1 MADMT
6 RALLGSVWLGNFALD
21 SSLQRHLFVPSH
33 FAKGPQPACDRY
45 RTEAFAEQL
54 PLFRLQSV
62 LYPGCSMLL
71 KVFEPRYREMVKR
84 CVERREPF
92 GLVHADAAVGTLCHI
107 SEIYQLDPSSG
118 VSVLKVTGYR
128 RFSLEAGTHVPP
140 DSFGLLVANQA
151 TFFEEETP
159 VDDSEA
165 KELADLHIQA
175 DACLRLHNPEA
186 SLMPTNPGAG
196 KEGGPPSVGA
206 LAGASFTLC
215 QYLIDHYGTGIP
227 DKRKLEWLAGTATVD
242 RMRDC
247 LELLLANVRRGVGGA
262 GGALA
267 AARRAAEQGGDGGL
281 PPFAGGRRGRGREQD

>member
-6 RALLGSVWLGNFALD
+6 RALLGSSWLGNFALD
-21 SSLQRHLFVPSH
+21 ASLQRHLFVPSS
-33 FAKGPQPACDRY
+33 FTTGPQPACTRY
-45 RTEAFAEQL
+45 QTDAFAEQL

-84 CVERREPF
+84 CVERQEPF

-118 VSVLKVTGYR
+118 VSILKIKGYR

-140 DSFGLLVANQA
+140 DSFGLVVGNRAA
-151 TFFEEETP
+151 FFEEDP
-159 VDDSEA
+159 PLDDAEA
-165 KELADLHIQA
+165 RELADLNLQA
-175 DACLRLHNPEA
+175 EACLRLHNPEA
-186 SLMPTNPGAG
+186 TLLPTNPADAGAS
-196 KEGGPPSVGA
+196 KEDGPPSVEA
-206 LAGASFTLC
+206 LVGASFTLC
-215 QYLIDHYGTGIP
+215 QYLIDHYGMGIP

-247 LELLLANVRRGVGGA
+247 LDLLLANVRRGVGGT

-267 AARRAAEQGGDGGL
+267 AARRAAEQGVGG
-281 PPFAGGRRGRGREQD
+281 FERGRRGRGREQD